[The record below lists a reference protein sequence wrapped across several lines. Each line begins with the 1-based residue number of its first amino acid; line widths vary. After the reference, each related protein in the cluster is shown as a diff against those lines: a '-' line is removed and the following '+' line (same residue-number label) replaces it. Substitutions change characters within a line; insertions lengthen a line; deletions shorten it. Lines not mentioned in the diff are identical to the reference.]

1 MKKIF
6 IVILC
11 VCFSFLFFG
20 CETENSLK
28 TAHISDKTGDFS
40 TKYSILVS
48 LDEDDRLT
56 EKYVD
61 IQLKSDKQNQI
72 LSVFEENNDALT
84 ISLPEKDFWYNFSYL
99 ISKANGTKEVGYQ
112 KYEDFGTKHF
122 VFMTQ
127 NDVDITFRVVCGDLK
142 KTEETQEE
150 VMVLSKPISKE
161 VLVKM
166 KKDKDWLKIKA

>member
-6 IVILC
+6 VIILC

-20 CETENSLK
+20 CETDNSLK
-28 TAHISDKTGDFS
+28 TAHISDKTNALS

-48 LDEDDRLT
+48 LDEDERLT

-61 IQLKSDKQNQI
+61 IQLKSDKQNQT

-99 ISKANGTKEVGYQ
+99 ISKANGTKEAGYQ

-166 KKDKDWLKIKA
+166 KKDKD